1 MEFSGNLHAHASK
14 VLSKVPVR
22 IFPVFASILKIDLL
36 LNELL
41 HFSVLC
47 LFSSDS

>member
-1 MEFSGNLHAHASK
+1 MEFNGNLHAHASK

-36 LNELL
+36 LNEL
-41 HFSVLC
+41 HFSALC
-47 LFSSDS
+47 LSSSDS